1 MKRKAAAQNL
11 YQEAA
16 KSQMIL
22 DNLPKVIHEITK
34 PMMSCKNVT
43 LVSSNGSDIGAHK
56 LTGEVMNILNM
67 LPETVHNLTG
77 VDIAINENSKLLSA

>member
-22 DNLPKVIHEITK
+22 DKLPKVIHEITT

-77 VDIAINENSKLLSA
+77 VDIAISENSKLLSA